1 MKKTKFILAATC
13 CLPLSLL
20 AQKGFTIKG
29 KIGMLNAPAMVY
41 LQYKNDTTIV
51 KDSAILHNG
60 EFTFKGKVSSPGD
73 ADLALRHDTV
83 AQPKYGWYDNLH
95 FYIENANITVTAQ
108 DSIWRA
114 VVKGSVTNDEEK
126 LLHAMQRPY
135 KASADSLVAV
145 YNKLTPEQRKDS
157 VWRTAAGKVMGATSA
172 GYDSVTRAFIAKHL
186 NSYISLLAFK
196 QVELAYNFN
205 PDTAAGRFAK
215 FPATLRASG
224 TGKKLAAIIDKGHRT
239 NTGVTAMDFTVS
251 DTSGNPVKLFDFRG
265 RYVLVDF
272 WASWCKPCRAENPNL
287 LKAYN
292 KFKDKNFTI
301 LGVSL
306 DDDNGRRAWLGAVKK
321 DAMPWTQVSELKGFK
336 SQAAVL
342 YGIEAIPSNFLID
355 PNGKIIGRNLRGEDL
370 DKKLDDLFS
379 MK

>member
-1 MKKTKFILAATC
+1 MKNKKIILAAFC
-13 CLPLSLL
+13 SLPLSLL

-29 KIGMLNAPAMVY
+29 KIGTLNAPAMVY
-41 LQYKNDTTIV
+41 LQYRNDTTLV
-51 KDSAILHNG
+51 KDSAILNNG
-60 EFTFKGKVSSPGD
+60 QFTFKGKVNLPGE
-73 ADLALRHDTV
+73 ADLALRHDT
-83 AQPKYGWYDNLH
+83 AARPKYGWPDNLH
-95 FYIENANITVTAQ
+95 FYIENASITVTAQ
-108 DSIWRA
+108 DSIWHA
-114 VVKGSVTNDEEK
+114 VVKGSVTNEEDN

-135 KASADSLVAV
+135 KNSADSLVAV

-157 VWRTAAGKVMGATSA
+157 VWRTAAGKIMGATSA
-172 GYDSVTRAFIAKHL
+172 GYDSVTRVFIAKHL

-205 PDTAAGRFAK
+205 PDTAALKYAK
-215 FPATLRASG
+215 LSSQLRASG
-224 TGKKLAAIIDKGHRT
+224 TGKKLAAIIDKGHKT

-251 DTSGNPVKLFDFRG
+251 DTTGNPVKLSDFRG
-265 RYVLVDF
+265 HYVLVDF

-355 PNGKIIGRNLRGEDL
+355 PTGKIIDRNLRGEDL
-370 DKKLDDLFS
+370 DKKLGELFS
-379 MK
+379 L